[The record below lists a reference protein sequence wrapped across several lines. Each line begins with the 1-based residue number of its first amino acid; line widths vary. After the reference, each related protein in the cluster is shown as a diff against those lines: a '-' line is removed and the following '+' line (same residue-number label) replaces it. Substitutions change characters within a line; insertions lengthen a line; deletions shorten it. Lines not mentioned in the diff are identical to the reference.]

1 MNHVSELR
9 TVRERTSKAVPI
21 STGDCGEI
29 QTFLGVIM
37 SRHNSVS
44 SLQSHHNNPK
54 QTRKKRE
61 KKLLLFTKKN
71 CTQHTF
77 KNLSMHEQQEG
88 FTACKHLDNVIIS
101 PIASGKPMDWCFGYH
116 WDDGNYA
123 ALHYSFLRCCMS
135 FFFDY

>member
-37 SRHNSVS
+37 SMHNSAS

-54 QTRKKRE
+54 HTRRKERE
-61 KKLLLFTKKN
+61 KLLLFTKKL
-71 CTQHTF
+71 HTIY
-77 KNLSMHEQQEG
+77 
-88 FTACKHLDNVIIS
+88 V
-101 PIASGKPMDWCFGYH
+101 
-116 WDDGNYA
+116 
-123 ALHYSFLRCCMS
+123 
-135 FFFDY
+135 